1 MEVANMSANE
11 WANAIARS
19 MAKNVD
25 EIPEGFYT
33 TRQISKMTGRGLS
46 STKEIVERLVRE
58 GTAERKTF
66 RVQTTSKQCPI
77 PHYKIIK

>member
-1 MEVANMSANE
+1 MSANE

-33 TRQISKMTGRGLS
+33 SRQIAKMTGRGIS
-46 STKEIVERLVRE
+46 SAKALIEKLVNE
-58 GTAERKTF
+58 GTAEVKIF
-66 RVQTTSKQCPI
+66 KIQTASKQCPI

>member
-1 MEVANMSANE
+1 MSANE

-19 MAKNVD
+19 MARNLD

-33 TRQISKMTGRGLS
+33 TRQISKMTGKGISR
-46 STKEIVERLVRE
+46 TKLIVEKLVNE
-58 GTAERKTF
+58 GAAQMKMF
-66 RVQTTSKQCPI
+66 KIQTTSRQCPI